1 MTVPVSIALLLLA
14 CNGSDTGTG
23 VDSDPTTAT
32 LPEETAC
39 SEAADLL
46 GYTPCVHV
54 VDSDQT
60 FTDITINSSSVDQ
73 LRVGKYL
80 APAVDD
86 ARIPTAWL
94 NVQVFSLHFDFL
106 TTTFPDIFS
115 GLTPTEYNDLI
126 LYPDSREFYAGTI
139 AVYLSADG
147 GNPFYGFSVWDDP
160 ADSSA
165 TVTQADVTS
174 AYETLQAR
182 FDIGELLFVPGSS
195 NQETAASTWRDT
207 AFGIAGLADVAYEV
221 YNPGEAYGTL
231 RLYTLEELA
240 LASETAEFGY
250 QDIVVVS
257 EAPQDLERV
266 VSGIVTGTRQ
276 GDLSHL
282 NVLSAN
288 RGTPNCYIQDPLD
301 ALADWQDQLVRFEC
315 GADDFSVQAADVADA
330 EAWWE
335 SIRPDPVAVCDPD
348 TSITALPGLLA
359 LDTSDAEARYGG
371 VCAYGSKGTN
381 LATLYQRIDSAYAF
395 TGFTIPVHYYDAFVR
410 SGTWTVDLGSGAGE
424 HSFQATLDAWHAD
437 SEFLADAAVRRER
450 LEALRTAMLSA
461 PVDPDL
467 IAALGGRIQDV
478 WGTDTTMVRFRSSSN
493 AEDSLE
499 FNGAGL
505 YESESVCLADETDGD
520 SVGPSLC
527 DPDKSGE
534 KTLSDGLRSVWSSLW
549 NMGAWE
555 ERDWY
560 GIDQSKVAMGV
571 LCNDRSKDEQANIVA
586 FTGNPTSDGDDRFL
600 INAQEGELE
609 VVAAEAGVYPES
621 ILLTVVDGAVSEIF
635 RVSPSSEVTEV
646 VTDAELETLGAVLD
660 DVREVHPVDLDVPE
674 GSDLLWDTEWKI
686 TSEGRLVIKQ
696 IRPYIR

>member
-1 MTVPVSIALLLLA
+1 MPIFPALALLLS
-14 CNGSDTGTG
+14 CNGTDTGTS
-23 VDSDPTTAT
+23 VDSGTT
-32 LPEETAC
+32 LPVETAC
-39 SEAADLL
+39 SDAADLL

-54 VDSDQT
+54 VDTDQT
-60 FTDITINSSSVDQ
+60 FTDITLNSSSIDQ

-86 ARIPTAWL
+86 ARLPTAWL
-94 NVQVFSLHFDFL
+94 NVQVFSLHYEFL
-106 TTTFPDIFS
+106 ITAFPDIFS
-115 GLTPTEYNDLI
+115 GLTTSAYNDLV
-126 LYPDSREFYAGTI
+126 LYPDTREFYAGTV

-147 GNPFYGFSVWDDP
+147 GDPFYGFSVWDDP
-160 ADSSA
+160 ADSST
-165 TVTQADVTS
+165 TVTQADVTAAWES
-174 AYETLQAR
+174 LQAR
-182 FDIGELLFVPGSS
+182 FDVGELFFVPGTG
-195 NQETAASTWRDT
+195 NQETAASSWRDVP
-207 AFGIAGLADVAYEV
+207 FGIAGLADVPYEV

-231 RLYTLEELA
+231 RLYTLAELSA
-240 LASETAEFGY
+240 ASESAEFGY
-250 QDIVVVS
+250 QDILVVE

-288 RGTPNCYIQDPLD
+288 RGTPNCYLQDPLE
-301 ALADWQDQLVRFEC
+301 ALADWEGQLVRFEC
-315 GADDFSVQAADVADA
+315 GDTDYSVEAAEQADA

-335 SIRPDPVAVCDPD
+335 SIRPNPVEVCVPD
-348 TSITALPGLLA
+348 ISVTALPGLLD
-359 LDTSDAEARYGG
+359 LDTDSAQARADG

-381 LATLYQRIDSAYAF
+381 LAALYQRIDNAYAF
-395 TGFTIPVHYYDAFVR
+395 TGFTVPVHYYDAFVNT
-410 SGTWTVDLGSGAGE
+410 GVWIVDLGDGDAI
-424 HSFQATLDAWHAD
+424 HTFQETLDAWHAD
-437 SEFLADAAVRRER
+437 PAFLSDASYRRER
-450 LEALRTAMLSA
+450 LEDLRTEMLGT

-467 IAALGGRIQDV
+467 ITLLAERITDT
-478 WGTDTTMVRFRSSSN
+478 WGNDTTMVRFRSSSN

-505 YESESVCLADETDGD
+505 YESESVCLADELDGD
-520 SVGPSLC
+520 DVGPSLC
-527 DPDKSGE
+527 DPDKSSE
-534 KTLSDGLRSVWSSLW
+534 KTLTEGLQSVWSSLW

-586 FTGNPTSDGDDRFL
+586 FTGNPTSAGDDRFL

-621 ILLTVVDGAVSEIF
+621 ILLTLADGEVTEIF

-646 VTDAELETLGAVLD
+646 LTDAEVTELGEVLD
-660 DVREVHPVDLDVPE
+660 DVRDVYPIDLEVPE
-674 GSDLLWDTEWKI
+674 ENDLLWDTEWKI